1 MTQQGDSMQI
11 VEKIRYRDLRDDD
24 IVIDRYGR
32 KFVIDRYGRKW
43 SVVNPRFESRGIR
56 FDLRPISD
64 APPDERKPFIDVCQ
78 PAGCYVH
85 RWRLAT
91 QGEMNRHVA
100 ELLAPREGDNRE

>member
-1 MTQQGDSMQI
+1 MQI
-11 VEKIRYRDLRDDD
+11 VEKIRYRNLRDDD
-24 IVIDRYGR
+24 I
-32 KFVIDRYGRKW
+32 VIDRYGRKW